1 MRLLRVH
8 LKTLL
13 DFIFNSPSVTGV
25 AGGHH
30 VLGVKHLLS
39 ELRNGEGAVLLGSTR
54 GEGGES
60 GHEEVETGEGD
71 LNNLFLT
78 IDLNYAIFE
87 KF

>member
-1 MRLLRVH
+1 M
-8 LKTLL
+8 KTLSDL
-13 DFIFNSPSVTGV
+13 IFNSPSVTGV

-54 GEGGES
+54 GERSES

-71 LNNLFLT
+71 LNEFFRLLSSIT
-78 IDLNYAIFE
+78 QVLKIF
-87 KF
+87 KVI

>member
-1 MRLLRVH
+1 M
-8 LKTLL
+8 KTLSDL
-13 DFIFNSPSVTGV
+13 IFNSPSVTGV

-54 GEGGES
+54 GKRGES

-71 LNNLFLT
+71 LNDFLI
-78 IDLNYAIFE
+78 IDFNYASFE
-87 KF
+87 KFKSYLR